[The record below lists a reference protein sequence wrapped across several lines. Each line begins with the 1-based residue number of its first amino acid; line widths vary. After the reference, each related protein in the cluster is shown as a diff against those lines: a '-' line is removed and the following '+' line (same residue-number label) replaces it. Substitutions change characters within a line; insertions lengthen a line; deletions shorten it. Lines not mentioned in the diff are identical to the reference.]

1 MYVCV
6 HMTFIVSLIATS
18 TVHIL
23 HNEYTLFL
31 QSQIMTLNRNN
42 FKRCLVDDPAMDT
55 TYVYPAFEA
64 WLLFH
69 I

>member
-1 MYVCV
+1 
-6 HMTFIVSLIATS
+6 MTFIVFLIATS

-23 HNEYTLFL
+23 YNEYTLFL

-42 FKRCLVDDPAMDT
+42 FKRCLVDDPAMYT
-55 TYVYPAFEA
+55 TYVYPGFEA